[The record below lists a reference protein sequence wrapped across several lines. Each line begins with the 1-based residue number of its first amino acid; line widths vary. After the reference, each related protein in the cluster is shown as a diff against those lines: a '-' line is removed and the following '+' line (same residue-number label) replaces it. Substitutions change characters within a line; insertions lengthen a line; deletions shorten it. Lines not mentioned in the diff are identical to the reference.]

1 MARGAEKLDAVGL
14 AILWDRLIALTDEIV
29 SALVRTSFST
39 IVRESYDLTVVV
51 VDAGGRL
58 MAQGS
63 ISAPPFIGTAPLT
76 MTHVMRRFPPE
87 SLAPGDAIITND
99 PWQGT
104 GHLFD
109 VNVVRPVFRKGRIVG
124 YTMSITHLPDIGGM
138 GFGTSAAEIYHEGLR
153 IPLRK
158 IVSAGVLDDSL
169 LDLIR
174 ANVRVPEQVI
184 GDVMANITANEVG
197 GRMLTEFMD
206 EYGLDDL
213 DALSTAIRG
222 QAERVTRERIRRMR
236 AGRYTNRIQIE
247 GIDEPITLACAVEI
261 AGDGIIIDFAGTGGC
276 VRRGI
281 NVPYCY
287 TNAMSLYSMK
297 CLTSWDLPNNEG
309 ATAPIKVVAPDGC
322 ILNAQPPFPT
332 GGRHSVGHFVSPLLF
347 GAMKDAAPDLVQAD
361 TGMIDILNFRGT
373 HRNGGAFST
382 MWFSAGGFGAVKG
395 HDGPNVTPGPSNMAA
410 VPVEVWEDVTATL
423 IEKKTLLTDSGGAGE
438 ARGGLGQEVVFRND
452 TGQPL
457 TVFSMA
463 NRTEFAPLGFGAG
476 QNGARRAH
484 RLNGRPIHPKGQH
497 VLAPGDRLTILQA
510 GGGGFG
516 DPRRRPK
523 AKLLRDVAEGFVSRE
538 AAALDYGA
546 VIAEDVG
553 EAAE

>member
-1 MARGAEKLDAVGL
+1 MTKGAETLDAVGL
-14 AILWDRLIALTDEIV
+14 AIMWDRLVALTDEIV
-29 SALVRTSFST
+29 STLVRTSFST

-51 VDAGGRL
+51 VDADGRL

-76 MTHVMRRFPPE
+76 MKHVLRRFPPE
-87 SLAPGDAIITND
+87 TLAPGDVIITND

-109 VNVVRPVFRKGRIVG
+109 VNVVRPVFRKGRIAG
-124 YTMSITHLPDIGGM
+124 YTMSITHLPDIGGV
-138 GFGTSAAEIYHEGLR
+138 GFGASAAEIYHEGLR

-158 IVSAGVLDDSL
+158 IVSAGALDESL

-184 GDVMANITANEVG
+184 GDVMANLTANEVG

-206 EYGLDDL
+206 EYGLADL
-213 DALSTAIRG
+213 DALSAAIRG
-222 QAERVTRERIRRMR
+222 QAERVTRARIRAMR
-236 AGRYTNRIQIE
+236 PGRYTNRIQIE
-247 GIDEPITLACAVEI
+247 GIDAPITLACAIEI
-261 AGDGIIIDFAGTGGC
+261 AGDGVTIDFAGTGAC
-276 VRRGI
+276 VPRGI

-287 TNAMSLYSMK
+287 TNAMSLYSIK

-309 ATAPIKVVAPDGC
+309 ATAPIKVIAPEGC
-322 ILNAQPPFPT
+322 ILNAQLPFPT
-332 GGRHSVGHFVSPLLF
+332 GGRHSTGHFVSPLVF
-347 GAMKDAAPDLVQAD
+347 GAMKDAAPDLVQSD
-361 TGMIDILNFRGT
+361 TGMIDILNFRGI
-373 HRNGGAFST
+373 HRNGGEFST

-395 HDGPNVTPGPSNMAA
+395 HDGPNVTPGPSNMAV
-410 VPVEVWEDVTATL
+410 VPVEIWEDVTGTL
-423 IEKKTLLTDSGGAGE
+423 IERKTLLTDSAGAGE

-463 NRTEFAPLGFGAG
+463 NRTEFPPLGFHAG
-476 QNGARRAH
+476 RDGARRAH
-484 RLNGRPIHPKGQH
+484 LINGKAIHPKGQN
-497 VLAPGDRLTILQA
+497 VLAPGDRLTLHQP

-516 DPRRRPK
+516 DPKRRKPEQIR
-523 AKLLRDVAEGFVSRE
+523 RDIAEGFVSRE
-538 AAALDYGA
+538 AAVRDYGA
-546 VIAEDVG
+546 VIADDLG